1 MEKTVW
7 QTMASRP
14 DMDEPARKKTLPVWA
29 KQVLTGAFG
38 GAIIGLLIGLGF
50 FI

>member
-14 DMDEPARKKTLPVWA
+14 DMDEPARKKVLPLWA
-29 KQVLTGAFG
+29 KQVLMGAAG

>member
-7 QTMASRP
+7 QTMASLPNMARP
-14 DMDEPARKKTLPVWA
+14 TRKKALSEGE
-29 KQVLTGAFG
+29 KFLLM
-38 GAIIGLLIGLGF
+38 GAIGGLFLGGIVGLGF

>member
-1 MEKTVW
+1 MGKTVW

-14 DMDEPARKKTLPVWA
+14 DVDEPARKKTIPLWA
-29 KQVLTGAFG
+29 KQVLMGAVG
-38 GAIIGLLIGLGF
+38 GLFLGGLVGLGF

>member
-7 QTMASRP
+7 QIMASRP
-14 DMDEPARKKTLPVWA
+14 DMDEPARKKALPLWA
-29 KQVLTGAFG
+29 KQVLMGAAG

>member
-7 QTMASRP
+7 QTMASLP
-14 DMDEPARKKTLPVWA
+14 DMDEPARKKALPLWA
-29 KQVLTGAFG
+29 KQILMGAAG